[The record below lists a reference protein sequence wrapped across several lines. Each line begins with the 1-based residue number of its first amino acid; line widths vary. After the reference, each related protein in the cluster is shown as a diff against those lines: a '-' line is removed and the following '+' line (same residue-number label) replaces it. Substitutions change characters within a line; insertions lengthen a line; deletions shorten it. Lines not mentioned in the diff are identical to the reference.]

1 MNTDNP
7 ASSNRERELLGVLER
22 QLSGTGDSGGDA
34 MASDACLSRFHFQR
48 VFRETVGESPGEV
61 RRRLQLER
69 AAHELRSTT
78 RAITVIALEAE
89 YRSLE
94 GFGRAFKT
102 MFRVSPREYR
112 KLAARVAPL
121 PLLAPSGVHYNSAV
135 QGIISLRGTVPPRR
149 KTTMN
154 LTERLLDSDYRMKQ
168 SMLQMARL
176 LSDAQLDA
184 PLAFRH
190 SLMPFV
196 EPEKTL
202 RETLDRMITDIW
214 VLTLFDEIGWKSADG
229 RYRTVIGKS
238 VEEMITRLD
247 GYHADFSAFVRRVA
261 ADDSWETE
269 WVDRACEPAE
279 TFTYGA
285 VIEGVLTWGIPQ
297 RIKAQQ
303 QLLGQLGLN
312 MGLPLP

>member
-1 MNTDNP
+1 MNTDTQTNSDRQ
-7 ASSNRERELLGVLER
+7 AELLRVLER
-22 QLSGTGDSGGDA
+22 QLSGVGDSGGSA

-48 VFRETVGESPGEV
+48 VFREMVGEPPGEV
-61 RRRLQLER
+61 RRRLHLER
-69 AAHELRSTT
+69 AAHDLRSTT
-78 RAITVIALEAE
+78 KAITVVALEAG

-121 PLLAPSGVHYNSAV
+121 PLLAPSGVHYNSAA
-135 QGIISLRGTVPPRR
+135 QEIISLRGTVPPQRN
-149 KTTMN
+149 TTMN
-154 LTERLLDSDYRMKQ
+154 LTERFLDSDYRMKQ

-202 RETLDRMITDIW
+202 RETLDRMITDVW
-214 VLTLFDEIGWKSADG
+214 VLTLLDEIKWESPDP
-229 RYRTVIGKS
+229 RYRAITGKS

-247 GYHADFSAFVRRVA
+247 GYHTDFSGFVRKVE
-261 ADDSWETE
+261 ADGSWETK
-269 WVDRACEPAE
+269 WVDRACEPEE

-303 QLLGQLGLN
+303 LLGQLGLN
-312 MGLPLP
+312 VGLPLP

>member
-1 MNTDNP
+1 MNTDPPTNCD
-7 ASSNRERELLGVLER
+7 RQRELLRVLAR
-22 QLSGTGDSGGDA
+22 QLSGTSSAGGDA

-48 VFRETVGESPGEV
+48 VFREAVGETPGEV

-78 RAITVIALEAE
+78 RSITLIALEAD

-94 GFGRAFKT
+94 GFGRAFKA
-102 MFRVSPREYR
+102 MFRVAPREYR

-121 PLLAPSGVHYNSAV
+121 PLLAPSGVHYNSAA
-135 QGIISLRGTVPPRR
+135 QEIISLRGTVPSKR

-154 LTERLLDSDYRMKQ
+154 LTERFLDSDYRTKQ

-202 RETLDRMITDIW
+202 RETLDRMVSDIW
-214 VLTLFDEIGWKSADG
+214 VLTLFDEIGWESRDAG
-229 RYRTVIGKS
+229 YRTSTGKS
-238 VEEMITRLD
+238 VEEMITRHE
-247 GYHADFSAFVRRVA
+247 GYHADFAVFVRQVE
-261 ADDSWETE
+261 ADGLWETE

-303 QLLGQLGLN
+303 LLGQLGLDT
-312 MGLPLP
+312 GLPTA